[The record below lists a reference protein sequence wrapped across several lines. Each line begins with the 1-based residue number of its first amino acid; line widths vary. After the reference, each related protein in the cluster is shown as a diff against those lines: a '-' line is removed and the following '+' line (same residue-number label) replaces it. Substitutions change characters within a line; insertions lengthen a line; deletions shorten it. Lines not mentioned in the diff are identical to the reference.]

1 MKKILFYSQH
11 VLGIGHF
18 VRAMEI
24 ARGLPN
30 CKIRFLNGGES
41 VEGFPYPPWV
51 ELVNLPPVKP
61 DAGLNFIQSTDPSQ
75 SLDDLKRSRLE
86 ALLSEFDSFDPDVL
100 IIELFPFGR
109 RQFVFELMP
118 LLARTRLRRNSTKVV
133 CSVRDILVTQPEHLH
148 HEEWVCNVLN
158 RYFDMVLVHSDPT
171 FHTLEETFS
180 RVADIRTEIRYT
192 GYVVQTPDEHGPA
205 TNADGHLRGAKR
217 HPSIVVSVGGG
228 RVGYELLASAVNASR
243 ALEEFTPHEMLV
255 LTGPLLPEA

>member
-18 VRAMEI
+18 VRAMEV
-24 ARGLPN
+24 ARGLSN
-30 CKIRFLNGGES
+30 FKIRFLNGGET

-51 ELVNLPPVKP
+51 ELVNLLPVKP
-61 DAGLNFIQSTDPSQ
+61 DADLKYIESTDPSH
-75 SLDDLKRSRLE
+75 SLDELKRSRLE
-86 ALLSEFDSFDPDVL
+86 ALLSEFDHFDPDVL

-118 LLARTRLRRNSTKVV
+118 LLARTRQRRQSTKVV

-148 HEEWVCNVLN
+148 HEEWVCEVLN
-158 RYFDMVLVHSDPT
+158 RYFDLVLVHSDPS

-180 RVADIRTEIRYT
+180 RVADSRTEIRDT
-192 GYVVQTPDEHGPA
+192 GYVVQTLDEHRPT
-205 TNADGHLRGAKR
+205 TNRANGKDLRGTNGARGALRKSG
-217 HPSIVVSVGGG
+217 HPRIVVSVGGG

-243 ALEEFTPHEMLV
+243 ILEES
-255 LTGPLLPEA
+255 

>member
-51 ELVNLPPVKP
+51 ELVNLLPVKP
-61 DAGLNFIQSTDPSQ
+61 DAALNFIESTDPSQ
-75 SLDDLKRSRLE
+75 SLDELKCSRLE

-118 LLARTRLRRNSTKVV
+118 LLARTRRRGQSTKVV

-158 RYFDMVLVHSDPT
+158 RYFDMVLVHSDPA

-180 RVADIRTEIRYT
+180 RVADIRTAIRYT
-192 GYVVQTPDEHGPA
+192 GYVVQTLDEREPA
-205 TNADGHLRGAKR
+205 TNGAGDGPGEARPADDTLRQAGHPK
-217 HPSIVVSVGGG
+217 IVVSVGGG
-228 RVGYELLASAVNASR
+228 RVGYELLASAVNA
-243 ALEEFTPHEMLV
+243 
-255 LTGPLLPEA
+255 